1 VKPFVGVTVIVVWPL
16 SPGFRG
22 IVAGEADRVKF
33 GVPVVAGPRTSSM
46 AWPFGLP
53 HPVTHFETHGVGLS
67 DGVFFGSPRGQY
79 VRLNFGCP
87 RATLAE
93 ALRRM
98 QSALAAPAAS

>member
-1 VKPFVGVTVIVVWPL
+1 MTI
-16 SPGFRG
+16 
-22 IVAGEADRVKF
+22 EA
-33 GVPVVAGPRTSSM
+33 PIEATYL
-46 AWPFGLP
+46 AWLNVERLGLP